1 MERMESGREMTHKLK
16 VKVNYLVTV
25 LAYLSQRLKSPG
37 PGHIGAEVRSQNGDF
52 RPFRPQGV
60 GAHSSTLGSVWTKLF
75 GFRPHCGYDILT
87 DGHRPQYISDL

>member
-1 MERMESGREMTHKLK
+1 MEWESKLSDK
-16 VKVNYLVTV
+16 MLEKCQLIE
-25 LAYLSQRLKSPG
+25 G

-87 DGHRPQYISDL
+87 DGHCPQYISDL